1 MIKPDA
7 VKAGKVDEMQKLIK
21 AAGFKIIKQQK
32 VRLSKEKVRFVNA
45 LLPAAPLPSN
55 EMLHFAPCSR
65 IHQMSRVRPAFPP
78 RSIRD
83 IYNKSA
89 LQMLI
94 AAQCVMIFI
103 NDAIHV
109 NVAILDKVY

>member
-32 VRLSKEKVRFVNA
+32 VTLSKEKVRFLHA
-45 LLPAAPLPSN
+45 LLTAAPLPSN

-65 IHQMSRVRPAFPP
+65 IHQMSRVRPAFSL
-78 RSIRD
+78 RSIHD
-83 IYNKSA
+83 I
-89 LQMLI
+89 
-94 AAQCVMIFI
+94 
-103 NDAIHV
+103 
-109 NVAILDKVY
+109 